1 METNAVLVYAP
12 NCEVRIDLVVQESG
26 VGSVAVRRFKFT
38 ESLRKV

>member
-1 METNAVLVYAP
+1 MIHKVSLLPFFDNKHENYHAEP
-12 NCEVRIDLVVQESG
+12 G